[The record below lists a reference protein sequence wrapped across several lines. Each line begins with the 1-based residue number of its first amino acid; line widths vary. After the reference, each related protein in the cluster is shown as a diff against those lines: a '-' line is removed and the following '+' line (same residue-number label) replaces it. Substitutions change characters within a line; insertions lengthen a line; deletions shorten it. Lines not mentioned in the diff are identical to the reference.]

1 MQNETSKRHATRYPG
16 IFYREGKRGRRYMFS
31 YRDSDGRQRW
41 KSVDGDLQN
50 ARDEQEETRKRRRR
64 GETVRPFNPRLTFRE
79 AAAQFFAVKG
89 ASLGER
95 TPQTY
100 REQLERVYPFIGDRP
115 VASIRREDIAELV
128 TQLLAKGYSPQTVKG
143 TLTPVSRIFRY
154 LGVQT
159 NQGAGLQRV
168 SYVVHLKTREP
179 LTPEQIAE
187 LREALAAS
195 PVGDTFERP
204 VPVEFD
210 VDLS

>member
-79 AAAQFFAVKG
+79 AAAQFFAMKG

-159 NQGAGLQRV
+159 NPVA
-168 SYVVHLKTREP
+168 
-179 LTPEQIAE
+179 
-187 LREALAAS
+187 ALEK
-195 PVGDTFERP
+195 DERP
-204 VPVEFD
+204 KAEPRKQRILTEEEIGRLIETTTQTYRPLIQTAVFTGM
-210 VDLS
+210 